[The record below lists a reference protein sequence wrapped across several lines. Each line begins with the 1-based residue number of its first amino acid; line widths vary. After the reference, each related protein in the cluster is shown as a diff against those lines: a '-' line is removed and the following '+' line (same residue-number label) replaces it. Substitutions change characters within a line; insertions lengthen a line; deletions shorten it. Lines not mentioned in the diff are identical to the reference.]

1 MTGSV
6 FLALILTAAFAPLY
20 EEPHH
25 LAAQA
30 SVNAAEAKSR
40 CAPAL
45 VKVHENCVVD
55 AFGNIGA
62 VQTHDFFYAR
72 YTFKSA
78 DPADL
83 PYPRVVIF
91 EKASSAMLRPILI
104 SGADPAF
111 DYRKPTIVRGGGRLV
126 LHIPAYEPGT
136 GNFNR
141 ESVYLWAGDGWR
153 DADVKSWLADLARRL
168 PKGLAVWKGV
178 YPDYAA
184 MKAET
189 PLWREK
195 NDPNCCPTGGRAK
208 IDLEWRGNRI
218 AARALRVEKGGD

>member
-1 MTGSV
+1 M
-6 FLALILTAAFAPLY
+6 
-20 EEPHH
+20 
-25 LAAQA
+25 
-30 SVNAAEAKSR
+30 NAAEAKSR

-45 VKVHENCVVD
+45 VTAHETCAVD

-62 VQTHDFFYAR
+62 FRGRDFFYAR

-91 EKASSAMLRPILI
+91 EKASSAMLHPILI

-111 DYRKPTIVRGGGRLV
+111 DYRKPVIVRGGGRMV
-126 LHIPAYEPGT
+126 LHIPAYESGT

-141 ESVYLWAGDGWR
+141 ESVYVWAGDGWR

-184 MKAET
+184 MKADT
-189 PLWREK
+189 PLWQIK
-195 NDPNCCPTGGRAK
+195 NDPNCCPTGGHAE
-208 IDLEWRGNRI
+208 IDLEWHGNRL
-218 AARALRVEKGGD
+218 AVRRLRVGKGGD